1 MYNHQW
7 FSPCAGRNR
16 VMLEH
21 WSVDFKIISVPFIW
35 TCSEV
40 LCIAMV
46 FICKVAWDCDAVADI
61 DNSWGEYIIL
71 GVKFVYGVSTS
82 IQTPALAYGSC
93 RVSNQD
99 TILHGSRD
107 LQNAQTTILNPVITL
122 LCSAPLR
129 RAVPCCI
136 LPMVMWVEKK
146 VGFLISN
153 DGLVITLILTF
164 LCICAYRHKQASRG
178 LC

>member
-1 MYNHQW
+1 MYNHPW
-7 FSPCAGRNR
+7 FSPCAGRNG

-21 WSVDFKIISVPFIW
+21 WSVDFKIISAPFIW

-46 FICKVAWDCDAVADI
+46 FICEVAWDYDAIADI

-71 GVKFVYGVSTS
+71 REKFVYGMSTS
-82 IQTPALAYGSC
+82 IQAPALAYGSC
-93 RVSNQD
+93 RVSDQG

-129 RAVPCCI
+129 RAVP
-136 LPMVMWVEKK
+136 MVMWVEKK
-146 VGFLISN
+146 FGFLISN
-153 DGLVITLILTF
+153 DGLVLNLILTF
-164 LCICAYRHKQASRG
+164 LCIYAYKHIQASRG